1 MYFLIIFFFLVVLGI
16 PISFSIGMSSLAVL
30 YIAGRE
36 SISHLIPQV
45 LFTSLDTFPYLAIPG
60 FILAGELMNY
70 TGITDEIIDF
80 LDKIV
85 GHISG
90 GLAHINILA
99 SILFAGLTGAAVSDT
114 SALGSVLIPMMSEAG
129 YDKKFSAAITAASSI
144 IGPIIPPSIIM
155 VIYSLTAGN
164 VSIGTMFIAGI
175 APGLLIGIILMIM
188 VVYYSKKRNYPKNE
202 ERATAKDMFL
212 ATIKAFKA
220 LLMPII
226 IIGGILAGVFTATEA
241 AIVSVMYAFFI
252 GFVVTKQLKI
262 SQLPEIFTHSAVV
275 TSVVGMLISFAYV
288 MGRVLTMQRIPQAI
302 AETFTHYIDTPLM
315 FLFVMVAIYMVMG
328 LFLDPSAALVVIVPI
343 VLPIAMQYGIHPLH
357 FGIITIVALNL
368 GLITPPVGV
377 CLYVACSIGD
387 IKLDKLS
394 KEVIPFLFFEIFV
407 LLMLVIFPELVLFI
421 PRLVGLIS

>member
-1 MYFLIIFFFLVVLGI
+1 MHFIIVFFFLVILGL

-36 SISHLIPQV
+36 SITHLIPQV

-70 TGITDEIIDF
+70 TGITEELIDF
-80 LDKIV
+80 LDKLV
-85 GHISG
+85 GHIRG

-114 SALGSVLIPMMSEAG
+114 SALGSVLIPMMHKTG
-129 YDKKFSAAITAASSI
+129 YDKKFSAAVTAASSI

-175 APGLLIGIILMIM
+175 VPGLLLGLLLAIL
-188 VVYYSKKRNYPKNE
+188 VVFYSKKRGYPKKE
-202 ERATAKDMFL
+202 TRAPIKDVL
-212 ATIKAFKA
+212 ISTIKAMKA

-226 IIGGILAGVFTATEA
+226 IIGGILGGVFTATEA
-241 AIVSVMYAFFI
+241 AIVSVMYALFI
-252 GFVVTKQLKI
+252 GFFITRKLKI
-262 SQLPEIFTHSAVV
+262 SQLPEIFIHSAVV
-275 TSVVGMLISFAYV
+275 TSVVGFLISFAYV
-288 MGRVLTMQRIPQAI
+288 MGRVLTMERIPQLI
-302 AETFTHYIDTPLM
+302 ATTFMQYISSPIV
-315 FLFVMVAIYMVMG
+315 FLLVMVAIYLIMG

-343 VLPIAMQYGIHPLH
+343 VLPIAMQYGIDPLH
-357 FGIITIVALNL
+357 FGIVTIIALNI

-377 CLYVACSIGD
+377 CLYVACSIGN
-387 IKLDKLS
+387 IKLDKL
-394 KEVIPFLFFEIFV
+394 IPEITPFVVCELLV
-407 LLMLVIFPELVLFI
+407 LLILAIFPEVVLFV
-421 PRLVGLIS
+421 PRLLGLG